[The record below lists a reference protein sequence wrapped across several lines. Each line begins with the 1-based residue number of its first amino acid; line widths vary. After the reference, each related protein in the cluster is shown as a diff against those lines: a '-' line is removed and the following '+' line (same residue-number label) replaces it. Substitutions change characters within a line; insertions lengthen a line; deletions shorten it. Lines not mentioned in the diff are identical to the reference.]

1 MYRFTL
7 ILAMA
12 GLSFLSPTA
21 PALDIT
27 AGLTDYQVVQCEA
40 DGTAALALSGTAT
53 ETGALEARVLTVQKT
68 VVDWTPLGEAS
79 ATWTATLPAVPAGGP
94 YRVEVRVSANG
105 AALASDEVLNV
116 LVGDVWILAGQSNMQ
131 GVGNRVDEETPDPR
145 VNTFSMSYEWR
156 VAQEPLHTLPES
168 PDAIHFD
175 PNLGDAERQ
184 KQISGWRDGHK
195 GTGLGLAFAK
205 EMVRR
210 TGRPVGLIAS
220 AHGGTSM
227 AGWNPALKDQG
238 GASLYGSM
246 CKQVAAAGGK
256 VRGVLWYQGESETN
270 AEASAIFPQK
280 FQELIEAMRRDFNNP
295 ELPFYF
301 VQLGRVILPW
311 DQAAWN
317 NVQAAQ
323 LNAVSQIPNTAVVP
337 AVDLGLNDG
346 IHIGTP
352 GLKTLGHRLANIA
365 EANLFGGKILAG
377 PRVAGMTRV
386 GTGYG
391 QHLRVTFSGVNGRLV
406 AAGRP
411 SGFSVSEGPAG
422 EVRPLVFNVEI
433 APDDPNALLIWVNE
447 FPKDAQLW
455 YGRGTDPFCNITD
468 EAGMALPVFGPMA
481 IPE

>member
-1 MYRFTL
+1 MHRFTL
-7 ILAMA
+7 TLAMA

-21 PALDIT
+21 LALDIT
-27 AGLTDYQVVQCEA
+27 AGLTDYQVVQCDD
-40 DGTAALALSGTAT
+40 DGTATLSLSGTAT
-53 ETGALEARVLTVQKT
+53 ETGSLEARVSAVQK
-68 VVDWTPLGEAS
+68 VIVDWMPLGEAS
-79 ATWTATLPAVPAGGP
+79 AAWSAAIPAVPAGGP
-94 YRVEVRVSANG
+94 YRVEVRVTANG

-131 GVGNRVDEETPDPR
+131 GVGNRVNEETPDPR

-175 PNLGDAERQ
+175 AIQGEAERQ
-184 KQISGWRDGHK
+184 KQIGGWRDGHK
-195 GTGLGLAFAK
+195 GAGLGLPFAR
-205 EMVRR
+205 EMVLR

-227 AGWNPALKDQG
+227 AGWNPALKDQS

-246 CKQVAAAGGK
+246 CQQVAAAGGR
-256 VRGVLWYQGESETN
+256 VRGVLWYQGESDAN

-311 DQAAWN
+311 DEPAWN
-317 NVQAAQ
+317 RIQNMQ
-323 LNAVSQIPNTAVVP
+323 LNALSQIPNTAMVP

-352 GLKTLGHRLANIA
+352 GLKTLGHRLAAIA
-365 EANLFGGKILAG
+365 ETNLYGGKTLAG
-377 PRVAGMTRV
+377 PRVASMQRV

-391 QHLRVTFSGVNGRLV
+391 QHLRVSFSGVNGHLV
-406 AAGRP
+406 TAGRP
-411 SGFSVSEGPAG
+411 SGFSVSEGPEG
-422 EVRPLVFNVEI
+422 VVKPCVFNVDI
-433 APDDPNALLIWVNE
+433 APDDPSALLIWVNE
-447 FPKDAQLW
+447 FPAGAHLW
-455 YGRGTDPFCNITD
+455 YGRGTDPYCNIAD
-468 EAGMALPVFGPMA
+468 EAGMALPVFGPVA

>member
-1 MYRFTL
+1 MQMSKP
-7 ILAMA
+7 ILALA
-12 GLSFLSPTA
+12 SLLLFQFQVG
-21 PALDIT
+21 ALDIT
-27 AGLTDYQVVQCEA
+27 GGLTDYQVIQCNA
-40 DGTAALALSGTAT
+40 DGTASLTVSGTAT
-53 ETGALEARVLTVQKT
+53 ETGTLETRVSAVQKT
-68 VVDWTPLGEAS
+68 IVDWTPAGEAT
-79 ATWTATLPAVPAGGP
+79 ATWSVSVPAVPAGGP

-105 AALASDEVLNV
+105 AAVASDEVANV

-145 VNTFSMSYEWR
+145 VNTYSMSYEWR
-156 VAQEPLHTLPES
+156 IAQEPLHTLPES
-168 PDAIHFD
+168 PDPIHFD
-175 PNLGDAERQ
+175 ATKGEAERQ
-184 KQISGWRDGHK
+184 KQIVAWRDGHK
-195 GTGLGLAFAK
+195 GTGLGLSFAK

-256 VRGVLWYQGESETN
+256 VRGVLWYQGESDAN
-270 AEASAIFPQK
+270 AEASAIFAQK
-280 FQELIEAMRRDFNNP
+280 FQELIAAMRRDFNDP
-295 ELPFYF
+295 GLPFYY

-311 DQAAWN
+311 DEAAWN
-317 NVQAAQ
+317 RIQTIQ
-323 LNAVSQIPNTAVVP
+323 LDTVSQIPNTAVVP
-337 AVDLGLNDG
+337 AVDLSLNDG

-365 EANLFGGKILAG
+365 EANLFGGKVLAG
-377 PRVAGMTRV
+377 PRVATMTRV

-411 SGFSVSEGPAG
+411 SGFSVSEGTAG
-422 EVRPLVFNVEI
+422 EVKPCVFNVEI
-433 APDDPNALLIWVNE
+433 APDDPKALLIWVNE

-455 YGRGTDPFCNITD
+455 YGRGVNPYCNIED